1 MLILGA
7 FPWEIFCQFVLLKAR
22 QSVLLQKFFLW
33 AFFQLSLIFMES
45 PLRL

>member
-1 MLILGA
+1 MGNFLSVRT
-7 FPWEIFCQFVLLKAR
+7 FKAR